1 MSAMSRGGDLIQEA
15 RRRQGLSQSQLADR
29 VGVPQSTI
37 ARWESG
43 RNAPTLDRVFEVIRA
58 SGLDLETA
66 IVPRDH
72 SDMWQ
77 ATDLLALSTED
88 RGREVLH
95 MVRIGNELMAAGARR

>member
-1 MSAMSRGGDLIQEA
+1 MSRGGDLIKEA

-58 SGLDLETA
+58 TGLDLETA

-77 ATDLLALSTED
+77 ARELLALSPE
-88 RGREVLH
+88 GRSDELAH
-95 MVRIGNELMAAGARR
+95 TVRTFDQMRSGVRVPA